1 MTKSN
6 ERVVTKGIKGATVH
20 GTTTKLWKPEIPF
33 CQKCK
38 MTRHLTVN
46 CRRVWPNQRGHLI
59 AKKKGNLSEC
69 VAMLCATQVEG
80 QGFLCMPKRP
90 AE

>member
-1 MTKSN
+1 MNSG
-6 ERVVTKGIKGATVH
+6 ESSWDQ
-20 GTTTKLWKPEIPF
+20 GTNRDQTQFGRINQEGKDEIPF

-38 MTRHLTVN
+38 MTGHLTVN

-59 AKKKGNLSEC
+59 ANKKGNLSEC
-69 VAMLCATQVEG
+69 IAMLCATQVEG